1 MQPERKEATPLFQHG
16 DIVVRRNK
24 RDERGTVRGSAQTL
38 AGRNFYRVLFPS
50 SPTPV
55 QVPEG
60 DLEKVN
66 LDMSIEDRL
75 LNGEFGDK
83 STFSRLL
90 TYERLRRPLQ
100 DTLYSLRATRTEFQA
115 YQFKP
120 LLKFLRSAKQR
131 LLLADEVGLGKTIEA
146 GFILCEMLARH
157 PHTFRRALVVC
168 KASLC
173 IKWQME
179 MRKRFDLQFDIWKA
193 PQLRE
198 FLSRYRED
206 EDLGIRAI
214 CSLESFRN
222 PTVMQEWEAMPPPL
236 DVLIIDEAHHLKN
249 SETKAHKACREAAGS
264 ADAVLALTA
273 TPIQIGS
280 RDLFNLLSLLD
291 EEEFASF
298 PYFEAC
304 MLFNRHIV
312 AAEQKVAQTAP
323 DRFLTVHGILSAL
336 GDENGYLQKEA
347 LKEANVQSS
356 LIELALA
363 WMAVSK
369 SLRQHPLYGE
379 TLRMLVESDPAN
391 RHATVGIQRNLAE
404 MNFLS
409 RVFSRTRRR
418 DVHAGT
424 ERVAVVKKV
433 DMTDAERGFYDA
445 VLDFVRATYLR
456 EGKDAALLFGL
467 MMPQRQL
474 ASCIPAMVEY
484 YEGEIGPPAGGL
496 DSEESDSETED
507 WNNGVAADPES
518 RRQHL
523 LRLIQIW
530 YQTGQPDSK
539 FKVLQQCLD
548 ELQESQPGEPV
559 VIFSYFKKTLEY
571 LSRRLGGLGY
581 SNTVISGSFPPVER
595 EKRIAQ
601 FREGKY
607 QILLSSEVG
616 SEGLDFQFCHILFNY
631 DLPWNPMVVEQRIGR
646 LDRFG
651 QKAERILIFNL
662 SAPGTIEDEILN
674 RLYARINLFE
684 SYIGDLEAILGN
696 EITSLT
702 KDLFDPEL
710 SEEKRRERIDQAGL
724 LLEKRKQQFEE
735 WERSSPQ
742 FIGHDE
748 YYRQE
753 VDRAQMLGRFISPDD
768 LARFVTDFLSHYD
781 QRSELTEDGPGVYRM
796 EASEKLLQLAI
807 SQPEDS
813 QKAEFCRGLHQKFLR
828 VTFDSE
834 VAEKDRSLTFL
845 HVRHFFIRAIV
856 DAYRQGEGS
865 LHPVARVGLTRGDN
879 PPGDYLYLLA
889 RATIRAARE
898 QDALLP
904 VVVSLQSLEALE
916 EDAAELCLGRM
927 VGEGTDTPQPLLDAE
942 TLSRAYSAAE
952 SILVERFEARREN
965 AERVNQAFV
974 DARLASVR
982 ESYRLKI
989 SRKQTLLDSA
999 RRRNQPPSYIRML
1012 EGTIRNLTAEQQKRE
1027 SEIEHLRS
1035 VTAEHVPIA
1044 TGILRVS

>member
-1 MQPERKEATPLFQHG
+1 MPQFQHG
-16 DIVVRRNK
+16 DLVVRRNR
-24 RDERGTVRGSAQTL
+24 RDERGVVQGPALRL
-38 AGRNFYRVLFPS
+38 AGRNFYRVIFPS
-50 SPTPV
+50 SPNPV

-60 DLEKVN
+60 DLEKVTFE
-66 LDMSIEDRL
+66 MSIEDRL
-75 LNGEFGDK
+75 LNGEFGDQ

-90 TYERLRRPLQ
+90 TYERLRHPLQ
-100 DTLYSLRATRTEFQA
+100 DTLYSLRASRTEFQA

-120 LLKFLRSAKQR
+120 LLKFVRSAKQR

-179 MRKRFDLQFDIWKA
+179 LRKRFDLQFDIWKA

-206 EDLGIRAI
+206 EDLGLRAI

-249 SETKAHKACREAAGS
+249 AETKAHKACREAAGS

-280 RDLFNLLSLLD
+280 KDLFNLLSLLD

-323 DRFLTVHGILSAL
+323 DRFHVVHGILSAL
-336 GDENGYLQKEA
+336 GDENGYLKREA
-347 LKEANVQSS
+347 LNEANIQSS
-356 LIELALA
+356 LIELAMA

-369 SLRQHPLYGE
+369 SLRRHPLYEE
-379 TLRMLVESDPAN
+379 TLRMLGEFDPAN
-391 RHATVGIQRNLAE
+391 RRATVEIQRNLAE
-404 MNFLS
+404 MNILS

-418 DVHAGT
+418 DVHIGT
-424 ERVAVVKKV
+424 ERVAVVKRV
-433 DMTDAERGFYDA
+433 DMTEAERGFYDA

-484 YEGEIGPPAGGL
+484 YEGEIGASSGGL
-496 DSEESDSETED
+496 DTEESDTDTED
-507 WNNGVAADPES
+507 WNTSSAADPES

-523 LRLIQIW
+523 RQLIQAW

-539 FKVLQQCLD
+539 FKVLQQCLN
-548 ELQESQPGEPV
+548 ELQETQPGEPV

-571 LSRRLGGLGY
+571 LSRRLGALGY
-581 SNTVISGSFPPVER
+581 SNTVISGSFPPLER

-674 RLYARINLFE
+674 RLYRRIRLFE

-710 SEEKRRERIDQAGL
+710 SEDQRKRRIEEAGI

-753 VDRAQMLGRFISPDD
+753 VDRAQVLGRFIRPED
-768 LARFVTDFLSHYD
+768 LALFVMDFLAHYD
-781 QRSELTEDGPGVYRM
+781 RRSELTDDGPGVYRL
-796 EASEKLLQLAI
+796 EASDKLLQFAI
-807 SQPEDS
+807 GGPEDS
-813 QKAEFCRGLHQKFLR
+813 QKAQFCRGLNQKPFR
-828 VTFDSE
+828 ITFDSE
-834 VAEKDRSLTFL
+834 VAEKDKALTFL

-856 DAYRQGEGS
+856 EAYRNGETS
-865 LHPVARVGLTRGDN
+865 FHPVARVGLGAAEN
-879 PPGDYLYLLA
+879 LPPGDYLYLLA

-904 VVVSLQSLEALE
+904 VIINLRSLETLD
-916 EDAAELCLGRM
+916 EDVGELCLGRM
-927 VGEGTDTPQPLLDAE
+927 VREGGDIAPPSLDADA
-942 TLSRAYSAAE
+942 LGAGYSAAE
-952 SILVERFEARREN
+952 TVLVERFEARRGD

-974 DARLASVR
+974 DARMTSVR

-999 RRRNQPPSYIRML
+999 RKRNQPPSYIRML
-1012 EGTIRNLTAEQQKRE
+1012 EGTIRNLTVEQQKRE
-1027 SEIEHLRS
+1027 AEIEQLRS
-1035 VTAEHVPIA
+1035 VTAEHLPIA
-1044 TGILRVS
+1044 AGILRVS

>member
-1 MQPERKEATPLFQHG
+1 VEALFQHG
-16 DIVVRRNK
+16 DLVVRRNR
-24 RDERGTVRGSAQTL
+24 RDERGTVQGSAMRL
-38 AGRNFYRVLFPS
+38 ANRNFYRVVFPS
-50 SPTPV
+50 SPNPV

-60 DLEKVN
+60 DLEKVT
-66 LDMSIEDRL
+66 LEMSIEERL
-75 LNGEFGDK
+75 LNGEFGDQ
-83 STFSRLL
+83 TAFSRLL
-90 TYERLRRPLQ
+90 TYERLRHPLQ
-100 DTLYSLRATRTEFQA
+100 DTLYSLRASRTEFQA

-198 FLSRYRED
+198 YLSRYRED
-206 EDLGIRAI
+206 EDLGLRAI

-249 SETKAHKACREAAGS
+249 AETKAHKACREAAGS

-323 DRFLTVHGILSAL
+323 DRFLVVHGILSAL
-336 GDENGYLQKEA
+336 GDENGYLQRDA
-347 LKEANVQSS
+347 LDETKVQSS
-356 LIELALA
+356 PIELLMA

-369 SLRQHPLYGE
+369 SLRRHPLYEE
-379 TLRMLVESDPAN
+379 TLRMLAKSDPAS
-391 RHATVGIQRNLAE
+391 RRATVEIQRNLAE

-418 DVHAGT
+418 DVHIGT
-424 ERVAVVKKV
+424 ERVAVVKRV

-445 VLDFVRATYLR
+445 VLAFVRATYLK

-484 YEGEIGPPAGGL
+484 YEGEIGPAGGL
-496 DSEESDSETED
+496 DAEESDTEAED
-507 WNNGVAADPES
+507 WNTISAADPES

-523 LRLIQIW
+523 RQLIQSW

-539 FKVLQQCLD
+539 FKVLHQCLN
-548 ELQESQPGEPV
+548 ELQETQPGEPI

-571 LSRRLGGLGY
+571 LSRRLGALGY

-674 RLYARINLFE
+674 RLYRRIKLFE

-724 LLEKRKQQFEE
+724 LLEKRKLQFEE

-753 VDRAQMLGRFISPDD
+753 VDRAQVLGRFIRPED
-768 LARFVTDFLSHYD
+768 LARFVADFLAHYD
-781 QRSELTEDGPGVYRM
+781 RRSELTDDGAGMYRL
-796 EASEKLLQLAI
+796 EASDKLLQFAI
-807 SQPEDS
+807 GRPEDT
-813 QKAEFCRGLHQKFLR
+813 QKAEFCRGLNQKSLR

-834 VAEKDRSLTFL
+834 VAEKDKSLTFL

-856 DAYRQGEGS
+856 EAYRHGEGS
-865 LHPVARVGLTRGDN
+865 FHPVARVGLDTTDGL

-904 VVVSLQSLEALE
+904 VLINLHSLEALD
-916 EDAAELCLGRM
+916 EDAGEMCLGRM
-927 VGEGTDTPQPLLDAE
+927 VLEGADTAPPALDADVLR
-942 TLSRAYSAAE
+942 TGYSTAE
-952 SILVERFEARREN
+952 SILVERFEDRRGN
-965 AERVNQAFV
+965 VERVNQAFV

-989 SRKQTLLDSA
+989 SRKQTLLESA
-999 RRRNQPPSYIRML
+999 RTRNQPASYIRML

-1027 SEIEHLRS
+1027 ADIEQLRS
-1035 VTAEHVPIA
+1035 VTAEHVPVA
-1044 TGILRVS
+1044 AGILRVS

>member
-1 MQPERKEATPLFQHG
+1 MTPLFQHG
-16 DIVVRRNK
+16 DLVVRRNR
-24 RDERGTVRGSAQTL
+24 RDERGTIQGGALRL
-38 AGRNFYRVLFPS
+38 ASRNFYRVIFPS
-50 SPTPV
+50 TPNPV

-60 DLEKVN
+60 DLELVTFE
-66 LDMSIEDRL
+66 MSIQDRL
-75 LNGEFGDK
+75 LNGEFGDQ

-90 TYERLRRPLQ
+90 TYERLRHPLQ
-100 DTLYSLRATRTEFQA
+100 DTLYSLRASRTEFQA

-120 LLKFLRSAKQR
+120 LLKFLRSSKQR

-157 PHTFRRALVVC
+157 PHTFRRALIVC

-193 PQLRE
+193 AQLRD
-198 FLSRYRED
+198 FLEGYRED
-206 EDLGIRAI
+206 ADLGLRAI

-222 PTVMQEWEAMPPPL
+222 PKVMQLWEEMPPPL

-249 SETKAHKACREAAGS
+249 AETKVHKACREAAGS
-264 ADAVLALTA
+264 ADVVLALTA

-312 AAEQKVAQTAP
+312 AAEQKVAQSSP
-323 DRFLTVHGILSAL
+323 DRFQVARAILCAL
-336 GDENGYLQKEA
+336 GEENGYLQREA
-347 LKEANVQSS
+347 LTEAKVQSS
-356 LIELALA
+356 VLELLMA

-369 SLRQHPLYGE
+369 SFRRHPLYEE
-379 TLRMLVESDPAN
+379 TLRMLAESDPAS
-391 RHATVGIQRNLAE
+391 RRATVEIQRNLAE

-418 DVHAGT
+418 DVHMGT
-424 ERVAVVKKV
+424 ERVAVVNRV
-433 DMTDAERGFYDA
+433 DMTDAERGLYDA
-445 VLDFVRATYLR
+445 VLGFVRATYLS

-484 YEGEIGPPAGGL
+484 YQGEVGPTGGL
-496 DSEESDSETED
+496 GAEESDTEAAD
-507 WNNGVAADPES
+507 WNTTSAGNPES

-523 LRLIQIW
+523 RQLIQSW
-530 YQTGQPDSK
+530 YKSDQPDSK
-539 FKVLQQCLD
+539 FKVLQSCLN
-548 ELQESQPGEPV
+548 ELQEQQPGEPV

-571 LSRRLGGLGY
+571 LSRRLGALGY
-581 SNTVISGSFPPVER
+581 SNTVISGSFPPIER

-601 FREGKY
+601 FREGKF

-651 QKAERILIFNL
+651 QKAERILIFNF
-662 SAPGTIEDEILN
+662 SSPGTIEDEILT
-674 RLYARINLFE
+674 RLYSRIKLFE

-710 SEEKRRERIDQAGL
+710 SEQRRRARIDEAGI
-724 LLEKRKQQFEE
+724 LLEKRKLQFEE

-753 VDRAQMLGRFISPDD
+753 VDRAQSLGRFIRPED
-768 LARFVTDFLSHYD
+768 LARFVTDFLAHYD
-781 QRSELTEDGPGVYRM
+781 RRSELSEDDEPGVHRLDVGD
-796 EASEKLLQLAI
+796 KLLQFTI
-807 SQPEDS
+807 GQPEDN
-813 QKAEFCRGLHQKFLR
+813 QKAEFCRRLHEKSFR
-828 VTFDSE
+828 VTFDSG
-834 VAEKDRSLTFL
+834 VAEKDRTITFL
-845 HVRHFFIRAIV
+845 HVRHFFVRAIV
-856 DAYRQGEGS
+856 DEHRRSEGS
-865 LHPVARVGLTRGDN
+865 FHPVARLSLKSSEGL
-879 PPGDYLYLLA
+879 PAGDYLYLLA

-904 VVVSLQSLEALE
+904 VFVNIRSLDVLD
-916 EDAAELCLGRM
+916 EDVAEISLGRM
-927 VGEGTDTPQPLLDAE
+927 VLDGTDAAPPILEPEMLRD
-942 TLSRAYSAAE
+942 AYSAAE
-952 SILVERFEARREN
+952 SILAERFETRRGN
-965 AERVNQAFV
+965 VERLNQAFV
-974 DARLASVR
+974 DARLGSVR
-982 ESYRLKI
+982 ESYRMKI
-989 SRKQTLLDSA
+989 DRKQALLDSA
-999 RRRNQPPSYIRML
+999 RARSQPASYIRML
-1012 EGTIRNLTAEQQKRE
+1012 EGTIRNLKAEQLKRE
-1027 SEIEHLRS
+1027 GEIDALRS
-1035 VTAEHVPIA
+1035 VTSEHAPIA
-1044 TGILRVS
+1044 AGILRVS